1 MLSIGRRLAVDRK
14 ALENTELRSAVM
26 NRRLTMFALV
36 VFPLFFAACST
47 TSTKTDDTSTMTDE
61 SKLGTLASSLGI
73 TAQQAQGGLGAMLV
87 IAKQRLANENYLRI
101 VKYIPEAD
109 EYVGVARQLSVFE
122 GATSTATAL
131 DAAFSKL
138 GMTPEQQAKF
148 IAAVT
153 DYLTKAGGR
162 DVGNLMTGALK

>member
-1 MLSIGRRLAVDRK
+1 
-14 ALENTELRSAVM
+14 M
-26 NRRLTMFALV
+26 NRRLTMFALMLL
-36 VFPLFFAACST
+36 PLLVTACST
-47 TSTKTDDTSTMTDE
+47 TGTMTDNTSTMTDK

-87 IAKQRLANENYLRI
+87 VAKQRLANEDYLRV
-101 VKYIPEAD
+101 VKYIPEAE
-109 EYVGVARQLSVFE
+109 EYVGVARRLNVFE
-122 GATSTATAL
+122 GASSTATAL
-131 DAAFSKL
+131 DAAFSTL
-138 GMTPEQQAKF
+138 GITPEQQARF

>member
-1 MLSIGRRLAVDRK
+1 MS
-14 ALENTELRSAVM
+14 
-26 NRRLTMFALV
+26 ALV
-36 VFPLFFAACST
+36 LLPLLLTACST
-47 TSTKTDDTSTMTDE
+47 TSTTSTMTDE

-73 TAQQAQGGLGAMLV
+73 TSQQAQGGLGSMLV
-87 IAKQRLANENYLRI
+87 IARQRLANEDYLKI

-122 GATSTATAL
+122 QASSTATAL

-138 GMTPEQQAKF
+138 GITPEQQAQF

>member
-1 MLSIGRRLAVDRK
+1 MNCLVVDRK
-14 ALENTELRSAVM
+14 DLEDNELRSAVM

-36 VFPLFFAACST
+36 LLPLLVTACST
-47 TSTKTDDTSTMTDE
+47 TGTVTGEASTMTDK

-87 IAKQRLANENYLRI
+87 VAQQRLANEDYLRI

-109 EYVGVARQLSVFE
+109 EYVGVARHLSVFE
-122 GATSTATAL
+122 GASSTATAL

-138 GMTPEQQAKF
+138 GFTPEQQAKF

-153 DYLTKAGGR
+153 EYLTKAGGR

>member
-1 MLSIGRRLAVDRK
+1 
-14 ALENTELRSAVM
+14 M
-26 NRRLTMFALV
+26 NRRFAISALV
-36 VFPLFFAACST
+36 LLPLLLTACST
-47 TSTKTDDTSTMTDE
+47 TSTMTDE

-87 IAKQRLANENYLRI
+87 IAQQRLANDDYLQI
-101 VKYIPEAD
+101 VKHIPEAD

-122 GATSTATAL
+122 QASSTATAL
-131 DAAFSKL
+131 NAAFAKL
-138 GMTPEQQAKF
+138 DMTPEQQAKF

-162 DVGNLMTGALK
+162 DVGNLMAGALR